1 MGWLPTLV
9 PADLE
14 SELLFSILVQ
24 SLSHVQLFAT
34 PQTVALQVFSGL
46 HCLPEFAQT
55 HVY

>member
-14 SELLFSILVQ
+14 SELFFSVLVQ

-34 PQTVALQVFSGL
+34 P
-46 HCLPEFAQT
+46 
-55 HVY
+55 